1 MTNISHEKYKDY
13 SISDFVYN
21 KFIEHIQKDFVKER
35 VPLILAPL
43 LYSEALEIDTDISGL
58 LQSSIMDTSWGNLIM
73 EVGYAF
79 TANPEDCKNHLTK
92 IGGQSMVPHDVARIT
107 LIMCRTITNLSEGSI
122 TLPTPNA
129 FWSGQGE
136 KDKTITPSG
145 DNVTWKPEVFVQA
158 LKEAV
163 PNLSWKEVCMELD
176 QPDFI
181 IKDRAAL
188 NLLLT
193 IIRLGLQSS
202 GQGTTLPAECLYRHW
217 TNNIEGQLS
226 LIATILKNP
235 DLFNFGDYIYTP
247 VSVEQLK
254 TPPELDKEMSAWKS
268 LHLIEVLIY
277 LADSGLYPHV
287 SEIFKIPIQHCP
299 DVLFMALLQINPPIS
314 VTRQDLFNIL
324 LPIFFGNHPNS
335 VPILHHAWNATN
347 LHPNLKHFI
356 MQAMSDWYVRGDY
369 DQSRLTRILDVAQD
383 LKALSNLLNV
393 RSFMFVIDLACLA
406 SRREYLKL
414 EKWLSDKICEH
425 GEPFVQAIVK
435 FLQRRCPQITGLK
448 IPDDQIPKSAQ
459 LPHETLLVMMN
470 CLQVCVG
477 KVQQDLSDMI
487 LTMVTNCNLLLNK
500 NRQVPPPGVIRG
512 HRGMDTPFSAN
523 GINAQVFGASAVD
536 SIAAGLNTS
545 MSGLNLGGGPSSN
558 FNYGN
563 VLGNLVSNPASPSR
577 LVSGQS
583 NSPFPMM
590 SMQNIGGSNL
600 GKLSDLQLE
609 SHFNN

>member
-1 MTNISHEKYKDY
+1 M
-13 SISDFVYN
+13 YN
-21 KFIEHIQKDFVKER
+21 KFIEHLQKDFPKDR
-35 VPLILAPL
+35 VPLILGPL
-43 LYSEALEIDTDISGL
+43 LYTDDLEIDSDTSEL
-58 LQSSIMDTSWGNLIM
+58 LSTKIMDTPYSNLVI
-73 EVGYAF
+73 ELGYAF
-79 TANPEDCKNHLTK
+79 TTNTEDCKNHLTK
-92 IGGQSMVPHDVARIT
+92 IGGQNITPRDVARIT
-107 LIMCRTITNLSEGSI
+107 LNMCRTIANLSEGSI

-129 FWSGQGE
+129 FWSGQGDKE
-136 KDKTITPSG
+136 KTITPSG
-145 DNVTWKPEVFVQA
+145 DNPTWKPEVFVQA
-158 LKEAV
+158 LKEV
-163 PNLSWKEVCMELD
+163 MPNLPWKDVVMELD
-176 QPDFI
+176 QPDWV
-181 IKDRAAL
+181 IKDRASL

-202 GQGTTLPAECLYRHW
+202 GQGTVFPAECLYRHW
-217 TNNIEGQLS
+217 TANLEGQLS
-226 LIATILKNP
+226 LIATMLKNP
-235 DLFNFGDYIYTP
+235 DLYNFGDHIYTP

-268 LHLIEVLIY
+268 LHLVEVLIY
-277 LADSGLYPHV
+277 LADSGLYPLV

-314 VTRQDLFNIL
+314 ATRQDLFNIL

-356 MQAMSDWYVRGDY
+356 MNAMSDWYIRGDY

-383 LKALSNLLNV
+383 LKALSNLLNA

-425 GEPFVQAIVK
+425 GEQFVQAIVK
-435 FLQRRCPQITGLK
+435 FLQRRCPQIMGLK

-470 CLQVCVG
+470 CLQACIG

-512 HRGMDTPFSAN
+512 HRGMDAPFSAN

-545 MSGLNLGGGPSSN
+545 MAGLNLGGPSSN

-563 VLGNLVSNPASPSR
+563 MLGNLVSNPASPSR
-577 LVSGQS
+577 LLSGQS

-590 SMQNIGGSNL
+590 SMQNVGASNL
-600 GKLSDLQLE
+600 GK
-609 SHFNN
+609 FNIN